1 MSLETT
7 VQELRRLKMARSR
20 ERALRDLEE
29 RALLDDLADTNK
41 ELRGSPR
48 SYRRNKVQLSKDKD
62 IRDIQIQVSYLLFH

>member
-7 VQELRRLKMARSR
+7 VNELKRLKAQRSR

-41 ELRGSPR
+41 ELHATPR
-48 SYRRNKVQLSKDKD
+48 PNRKQVRLSHDD
-62 IRDIQIQVSYLLFH
+62 ETRELQIQVSFTKF